1 MNRFY
6 WHVNKKLNLED
17 MQEALK
23 YIEGEHDFSSF
34 RSAGGNDTSP
44 IREFMKLV
52 VQKKRMYI
60 LLNFGAV
67 DFYIIWSEISW
78 V

>member
-1 MNRFY
+1 
-6 WHVNKKLNLED
+6 

-23 YIEGEHDFSSF
+23 YIEGEHDFLHFVLLAEMIQALFVKS
-34 RSAGGNDTSP
+34 
-44 IREFMKLV
+44 MKLV

-67 DFYIIWSEISW
+67 DFYIIWLEISW

>member
-1 MNRFY
+1 
-6 WHVNKKLNLED
+6 

-44 IREFMKLV
+44 IREIYEASCTKENNV
-52 VQKKRMYI
+52 YI
-60 LLNFGAV
+60 LNFGAV

>member
-1 MNRFY
+1 
-6 WHVNKKLNLED
+6 

-44 IREFMKLV
+44 IREIYEASCTKE
-52 VQKKRMYI
+52 KIYI

-67 DFYIIWSEISW
+67 DFYIIWLEISW

>member
-1 MNRFY
+1 
-6 WHVNKKLNLED
+6 

-34 RSAGGNDTSP
+34 RSVGGNDTSP
-44 IREFMKLV
+44 IREIYEASCT
-52 VQKKRMYI
+52 KKKIYI
-60 LLNFGAV
+60 LLNFGAAA
-67 DFYIIWSEISW
+67 FYIIWLEISW

>member
-1 MNRFY
+1 
-6 WHVNKKLNLED
+6 

-34 RSAGGNDTSP
+34 RSVAEMIQVLFVKS
-44 IREFMKLV
+44 MKLV
-52 VQKKRMYI
+52 VQKKKIYI
-60 LLNFGAV
+60 LLNFGAAA
-67 DFYIIWSEISW
+67 FYIIWLEISW